1 MNAMGNMENRY
12 MTLWTR
18 QVAEIMKEI
27 DETGVY
33 KVKEDYIRKKN
44 DTISDYYLK
53 LYKWFTREAKKYI
66 EVKAEY
72 PVWLSVSDEV
82 RLRPTE
88 GTVTLKLKIPGKELL
103 LCNYDAWGYT
113 VNYFYGPLDEAD
125 KQRHRAEL
133 AKYGLASDDE
143 LFLTSKGNFYPLLK
157 REVEKSWER
166 IFTLKPDDEKAC
178 LVAATWEIKKEWVK
192 CIVNPGEAIP
202 EKYCIG

>member
-1 MNAMGNMENRY
+1 MNAMGIMENRY

-27 DETGVY
+27 DETGLY

-113 VNYFYGPLDEAD
+113 VNYFYVPLDETD

-178 LVAATWEIKKEWVK
+178 LVAATWEIKKEWIEEVEHYE
-192 CIVNPGEAIP
+192 G
-202 EKYCIG
+202 

>member
-1 MNAMGNMENRY
+1 MNAMGIMENRY
-12 MTLWTR
+12 MTFWTR

-103 LCNYDAWGYT
+103 LCNYDAWGYI
-113 VNYFYGPLDEAD
+113 VNYFYVPLNEAD

-178 LVAATWEIKKEWVK
+178 LVAAIWEIKKE
-192 CIVNPGEAIP
+192 
-202 EKYCIG
+202 

>member
-1 MNAMGNMENRY
+1 MNAMGIMENRY

-27 DETGVY
+27 DEIGVY

-82 RLRPTE
+82 RLRSTE

-113 VNYFYGPLDEAD
+113 VNYFYVPLDEAD
-125 KQRHRAEL
+125 KLRHKEEL
-133 AKYGLASDDE
+133 VKYGLTSDDE
-143 LFLTSKGNFYPLLK
+143 LFLTAKGNFYPLLK
-157 REVEKSWER
+157 RKVEKSWER

-178 LVAATWEIKKEWVK
+178 LVAAAWEIKKEWIEEVERYE
-192 CIVNPGEAIP
+192 G
-202 EKYCIG
+202 

>member
-1 MNAMGNMENRY
+1 MNAMGIMENRY

-53 LYKWFTREAKKYI
+53 LYKWFTKEAKKYI

-88 GTVTLKLKIPGKELL
+88 GTVTLNLKIPGKELL

-113 VNYFYGPLDEAD
+113 VNYFYVPLDEAD

-178 LVAATWEIKKEWVK
+178 LVAATWEIKKEWIEEVEYYE
-192 CIVNPGEAIP
+192 G
-202 EKYCIG
+202 